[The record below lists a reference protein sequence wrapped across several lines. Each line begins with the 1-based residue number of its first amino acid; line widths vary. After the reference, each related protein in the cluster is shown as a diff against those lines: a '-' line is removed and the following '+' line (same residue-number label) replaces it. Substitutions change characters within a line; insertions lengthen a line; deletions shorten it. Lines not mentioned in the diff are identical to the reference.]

1 MKLQI
6 TRPLLRLAGLTPLL
20 CCLAVGQQ
28 SSGPTALPVSAIV
41 QGMEKAQSEAL
52 VQVPY
57 QVIREYS
64 LFGAKSSSANAN
76 VVAQV
81 DFKPPTSKD
90 YSIQKW
96 SGSSRGKQIV
106 QRVLDHEKEASQGN
120 KARTALTR
128 DNYDFLLA
136 GEAVLDGRACYVLG
150 LKPKRKENDLI
161 SGTAWVDQHS
171 FSILQIEGE
180 TAKSPS
186 WWLKSVRV
194 KLSFGDL
201 SGTWLQTSMEAVAD
215 VRLLGFHTL
224 TSRILDYRGTDISA
238 SAMLIPTRIQLRS
251 PDPRH

>member
-1 MKLQI
+1 M
-6 TRPLLRLAGLTPLL
+6 
-20 CCLAVGQQ
+20 
-28 SSGPTALPVSAIV
+28 
-41 QGMEKAQSEAL
+41 
-52 VQVPY
+52 
-57 QVIREYS
+57 
-64 LFGAKSSSANAN
+64 
-76 VVAQV
+76 
-81 DFKPPTSKD
+81 
-90 YSIQKW
+90 
-96 SGSSRGKQIV
+96 
-106 QRVLDHEKEASQGN
+106 QRVLDHEKEAGQGN

-128 DNYDFLLA
+128 DNYDFILA

-201 SGTWLQTSMEAVAD
+201 AGTWLQTSMEAVAD

-224 TSRILDYRGTDISA
+224 TSRIVDYRGTDISA
-238 SAMLIPTRIQLRS
+238 SAMLVPTRIQLRS
-251 PDPRH
+251 PDPRLKGEASEK